1 MKTVERIIVDP
12 DICHGKPTIR
22 GTRIMVSNVLSLL
35 AGGYTIA
42 QIREYYPELSEEDI
56 KEAIEYAVALIDE
69 EIVLTARS

>member
-1 MKTVERIIVDP
+1 MKVVERIIVAP
-12 DICHGKPTIR
+12 NICHGKPTIR

-42 QIREYYPELSEEDI
+42 QIMEYYPELSEEDV
-56 KEAIEYAVALIDE
+56 KGAIEYAVALIDE